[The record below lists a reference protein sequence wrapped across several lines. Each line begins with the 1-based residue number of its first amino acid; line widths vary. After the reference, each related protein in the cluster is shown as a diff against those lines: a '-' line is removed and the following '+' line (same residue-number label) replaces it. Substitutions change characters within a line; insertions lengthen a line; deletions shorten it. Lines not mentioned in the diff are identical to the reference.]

1 MCIRDRVQLR
11 IKNVPKQKYDL
22 ATRILNNLPEPIA
35 QTGDRG
41 ITFIDVKDGKKT
53 LDEFVAQLNIGELE
67 AITRGDY
74 EMNSPLCAV
83 GNAGAYG
90 GVLGSLRDKGVDA
103 ICTTDGPSGIRLRAS
118 ASLLPIG
125 TLLASTFD
133 TELVEKLYSVLA
145 TEMKDRGSD
154 VLLAPGMN
162 IHRNMLCG
170 RNFEYFSE
178 DPFLSLIHI

>member
-1 MCIRDRVQLR
+1 M
-11 IKNVPKQKYDL
+11 
-22 ATRILNNLPEPIA
+22 T
-35 QTGDRG
+35 
-41 ITFIDVKDGKKT
+41 
-53 LDEFVAQLNIGELE
+53 QLNIGELE

-133 TELVEKLYSVLA
+133 TELVEKMYSVLA

-162 IHRNMLCG
+162 IHRNTLCG

-178 DPFLSLIHI
+178 DPFLSGKMGAAAVRGIQSLGASACRNILPATIRNLCAI

>member
-1 MCIRDRVQLR
+1 M
-11 IKNVPKQKYDL
+11 
-22 ATRILNNLPEPIA
+22 PEPIA

-90 GVLGSLRDKGVDA
+90 ARSW
-103 ICTTDGPSGIRLRAS
+103 RLH
-118 ASLLPIG
+118 
-125 TLLASTFD
+125 ST
-133 TELVEKLYSVLA
+133 
-145 TEMKDRGSD
+145 
-154 VLLAPGMN
+154 
-162 IHRNMLCG
+162 
-170 RNFEYFSE
+170 
-178 DPFLSLIHI
+178 LSLWKKCIPF